1 MNIEGKN
8 ILEYF
13 GQEILGEFDSY
24 RVLFGW
30 YLLSGETVESEAAEA
45 NENQKHTQ
53 HQEPYQ
59 RHSVLS

>member
-30 YLLSGETVESEAAEA
+30 CLLPGETVESEAAEA
-45 NENQKHTQ
+45 NENQKHVQ
-53 HQEPYQ
+53 HRDAYEE
-59 RHSVLS
+59 HSVLS